1 MRLCSETVSHGG
13 KIPDKPGYP
22 LDFKSAIRCYQK
34 CLYVSKNDDILIA
47 TVHWLYMSLR
57 RSGEYKAAEKV
68 LEPIHFQMDIIE
80 SSVYFDLLCVH
91 LIELIYCESG
101 RIYPYC

>member
-1 MRLCSETVSHGG
+1 
-13 KIPDKPGYP
+13 
-22 LDFKSAIRCYQK
+22 
-34 CLYVSKNDDILIA
+34 
-47 TVHWLYMSLR
+47 MSLR